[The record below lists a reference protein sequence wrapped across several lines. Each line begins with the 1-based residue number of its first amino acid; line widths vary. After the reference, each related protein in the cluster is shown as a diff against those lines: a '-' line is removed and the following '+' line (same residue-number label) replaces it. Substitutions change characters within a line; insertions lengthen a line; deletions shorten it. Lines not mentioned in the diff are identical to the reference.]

1 MKNFLGQDGFIWWLG
16 IVEDNDDPL
25 KLGRCRVRCF
35 GYHPPIKDTAVKT
48 TDLPWALVIHSPNTW
63 GMYSAPEI
71 GDWVFG
77 FFLDAEN
84 AQEPAIMGIIP
95 GIPTESTEYFGAQP
109 RRFIDSK
116 KLVRSFSSIVNYVEN
131 LDPNFKLANTIIW
144 ESKSDIKSQ
153 NNHGHFLMFYD
164 EKDNEQLFLSSSNNH
179 MIRMIDSKNNE
190 KFFVTSSN
198 NHTITLSDVKNDNFI
213 KVSSSDGT
221 SLTINDTLGTTSV
234 EHKTGAIIE
243 IDKDGNITIS
253 PAEGKD
259 LNLSGNEINISGNT
273 VNIDSTITK
282 LTSLGLTSITSGA
295 ALSVT
300 SIGAT
305 TMSAGGLTSI
315 TSGGITTI
323 TSGGTTTISTLLG
336 GINLNSAGNVNV
348 NGGVGVNVNSLGG
361 NVGINATALVNI
373 NGALINLN

>member
-144 ESKSDIKSQ
+144 ESKSDINSQ

-164 EKDNEQLFLSSSNNH
+164 EKDNEQLLLSSSNNH
-179 MIRMIDSKNNE
+179 I
-190 KFFVTSSN
+190 
-198 NHTITLSDVKNDNFI
+198 ITLSDVKNDNFI

-234 EHKTGAIIE
+234 EHKTGAVIE

-259 LNLSGNEINISGNT
+259 LNLLGNEINISGNN

-282 LTSLGLTSITSGA
+282 LTSFGLTSITSGA

-348 NGGVGVNVNSLGG
+348 NGGVGVNVTALGG
-361 NVGINATALVNI
+361 NVDVTATALVNI
-373 NGALINLN
+373 DGALINLN

>member
-25 KLGRCRVRCF
+25 KLSRCRVRCF

-63 GMYSAPEI
+63 GMYSTPEI

-95 GIPTESTEYFGAQP
+95 GIPTESIEYFGAQP
-109 RRFIDSK
+109 RRFVDSK

-179 MIRMIDSKNNE
+179 MIRMSDAKNN
-190 KFFVTSSN
+190 SY
-198 NHTITLSDVKNDNFI
+198 I
-213 KVSSSDGT
+213 KVSSSGNT
-221 SLTINDTLGTTSV
+221 SITINDTLGITSII
-234 EHKTGAIIE
+234 HKTGAAIV
-243 IDKDGNITIS
+243 IDKDGNITI
-253 PAEGKD
+253 AAAKDKD
-259 LNLSGNEINISGNT
+259 LNLTAKN
-273 VNIDSTITK
+273 VNIR
-282 LTSLGLTSITSGA
+282 
-295 ALSVT
+295 
-300 SIGAT
+300 AT
-305 TMSAGGLTSI
+305 EI
-315 TSGGITTI
+315 VDID
-323 TSGGTTTISTLLG
+323 
-336 GINLNSAGNVNV
+336 
-348 NGGVGVNVNSLGG
+348 
-361 NVGINATALVNI
+361 
-373 NGALINLN
+373 GALINLN